1 MKNKDK
7 KTVDQISQDYI
18 TGLLPHFV
26 LTFINYN
33 RDEQP
38 ATVSHATLQ
47 RFYILTFKNS
57 TYILRRFFNSINE
70 CFISVIFYTRF
81 ILLKR

>member
-38 ATVSHATLQ
+38 
-47 RFYILTFKNS
+47 FKDFTF
-57 TYILRRFFNSINE
+57 
-70 CFISVIFYTRF
+70 
-81 ILLKR
+81 